1 MNNFYYG
8 VFKSRKE
15 KIDCAS
21 NTRSK
26 NSDIETL
33 MDNTNDSQIKVKL
46 IRAISYSS
54 FTSNDPNQSNPSTKF
69 LALKPFINL

>member
-1 MNNFYYG
+1 MEYLK
-8 VFKSRKE
+8 VERK
-15 KIDCAS
+15 KLTVRAIPDQ
-21 NTRSK
+21 K